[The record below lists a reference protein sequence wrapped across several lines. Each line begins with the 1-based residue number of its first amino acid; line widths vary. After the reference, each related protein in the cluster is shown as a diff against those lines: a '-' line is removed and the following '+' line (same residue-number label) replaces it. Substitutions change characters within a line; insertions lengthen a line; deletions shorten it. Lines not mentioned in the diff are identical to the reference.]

1 MPQLVFL
8 VLEDLRAWNSNEAN
22 QTLGFDDVIADN
34 DDLQSFLENEEEK
47 FWLIAK
53 KNDWLLFVGLLPIW
67 KNDWHEC
74 CEELWY
80 IKKMCFVTF
89 AVKDFIEKQFQ
100 QFPENLLLF
109 WINKVINI

>member
-53 KNDWLLFVGLLPIW
+53 KNDWLLFVGL
-67 KNDWHEC
+67 
-74 CEELWY
+74 
-80 IKKMCFVTF
+80 
-89 AVKDFIEKQFQ
+89 DFIEKQFQ